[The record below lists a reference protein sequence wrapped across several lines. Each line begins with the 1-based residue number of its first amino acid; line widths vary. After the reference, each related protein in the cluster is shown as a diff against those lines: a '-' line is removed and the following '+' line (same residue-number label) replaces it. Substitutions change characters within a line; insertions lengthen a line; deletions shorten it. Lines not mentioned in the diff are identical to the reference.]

1 MVRRG
6 FSVKIE
12 EYGISL
18 FEQLPAP
25 NLALSLSKTD
35 TEKKKKIISLLLLLF
50 PSFFSNFKYFPPI
63 FRDFENPLYANTHP
77 FSILARNAY
86 ILRHRY
92 DNNNVFYW
100 AQSAPAGF

>member
-1 MVRRG
+1 MHSMTTYFLEFPVVGHKWMVRRG

-35 TEKKKKIISLLLLLF
+35 TEMKKK
-50 PSFFSNFKYFPPI
+50 
-63 FRDFENPLYANTHP
+63 
-77 FSILARNAY
+77 
-86 ILRHRY
+86 
-92 DNNNVFYW
+92 
-100 AQSAPAGF
+100 